1 MRTKIS
7 AVIAAALFALT
18 AVPPALAH
26 DPSLHKGKPVAGE
39 VASIAKNTIS
49 LKTDSGM
56 MKVTFDRGTRFEHG
70 DHQSSAEEIREG
82 MRVTVFGTK
91 LPGGAIVAR
100 EVVLD
105 AGPTEPHE
113 GAASDERGH
122 AHDGHGHR

>member
-1 MRTKIS
+1 MRTKLS

-39 VASIAKNTIS
+39 VASVAKDAVS
-49 LKTDSGM
+49 LKTDSGTI
-56 MKVTFDRGTRFEHG
+56 KVTFDRETRFEHG
-70 DHQSSAEEIREG
+70 DHQSSAEDLRQG

-91 LPGGAIVAR
+91 LPGGEIVAR
-100 EVVLD
+100 EVLLD

-113 GAASDERGH
+113 GAAGD
-122 AHDGHGHR
+122 AHDGHGHE